1 MGDEKR
7 VLAVL
12 ILFTVAIVG
21 YLVGRGASSARS
33 PEAMREATNAVTT
46 VNYSSASG
54 WRVATSQ
61 APAIPGLSIA
71 QPLILAPQG
80 DTARGGLVVG
90 QLTDTGSSP
99 LPAPVLERLHE
110 SPATDVVSLLNT
122 QAYRYSQ
129 LSVAGWGHGL
139 TLFTIPQSATAT
151 TGIVCYAPTP
161 ASSELRACER
171 LAGTLTISTGKP
183 RVEVRA
189 FQPLTPQATYGRQ
202 ISAALAKVNSLLA
215 ALRPEIRPGV
225 FRANASSIA
234 TRASEGLAGAS
245 ESIAAIKPP
254 PAAAQAHAAITVSV
268 GSARAAYAALG
279 NAVNEGNTAGYTV
292 ARSQIYAAEA
302 GLSTAVRNLTLLG
315 YQ

>member
-12 ILFTVAIVG
+12 ILFAVAIVG
-21 YLVGRGASSARS
+21 YVVGRGASSARS
-33 PEAMREATNAVTT
+33 TEAMREATSAATT
-46 VNYSSASG
+46 VNYSAASG
-54 WRVATSQ
+54 WRLATSK
-61 APAIPGLSIA
+61 APAIPGFSIA
-71 QPLILAPQG
+71 QPLILAPEG
-80 DTARGGLVVG
+80 EAARGGLIVG
-90 QLTDTGSSP
+90 QLTDAGSSP

-110 SPATDVVSLLNT
+110 SPATGVVSLLNT

-129 LSVAGWGHGL
+129 LNVAGWGHGL
-139 TLFTIPQSATAT
+139 TLFTIPQSATTT

-161 ASSELRACER
+161 ASSELRACEQ

-202 ISAALAKVNSLLA
+202 ISAALAKVNSLLL

-225 FRANASSIA
+225 FRASASSLA
-234 TRASEGLAGAS
+234 TRVSEGLAGAG

-254 PAAAQAHAAITVSV
+254 AAAAQAHAAITASV

-279 NAVNEGNTAGYTV
+279 DAVNEGNTAGYTV
-292 ARSQIYAAEA
+292 AQSQIYAAEA

>member
-33 PEAMREATNAVTT
+33 PEAMREAANAATT

-54 WRVATSQ
+54 WRVAASK

-80 DTARGGLVVG
+80 DAARGGLIVG

-122 QAYRYSQ
+122 QAYRYAQ
-129 LSVAGWGHGL
+129 LSVAGWGKGL

-151 TGIVCYAPTP
+151 TGIACYAPAPT
-161 ASSELRACER
+161 SSDLRACER

-189 FQPLTPQATYGRQ
+189 FQPLAPQATYGRQ
-202 ISAALAKVNSLLA
+202 ISAALAKVNSLLL

-225 FRANASSIA
+225 FRASAASLA
-234 TRASEGLAGAS
+234 TRVSEGLAGAS
-245 ESIAAIKPP
+245 DSVAAIKPP
-254 PAAAQAHAAITVSV
+254 AAAAQAHAAITASI

-279 NAVNEGNTAGYTV
+279 DAVNEGNTAGYTV

-302 GLSTAVRNLTLLG
+302 GLSTAVKDLTLLG